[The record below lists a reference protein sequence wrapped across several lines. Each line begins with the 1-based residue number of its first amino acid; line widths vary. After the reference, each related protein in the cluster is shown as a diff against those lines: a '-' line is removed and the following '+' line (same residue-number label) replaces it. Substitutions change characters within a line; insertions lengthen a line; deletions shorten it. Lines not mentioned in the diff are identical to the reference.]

1 MIITKKALGR
11 RAILR
16 GLGATLALPLLD
28 SMVPALTAAAK
39 SAAAP
44 VKRFGVVYTPNGIMM
59 EKWTPAIEGAGFEFS
74 PTLKAL
80 DPFRDRL
87 LVLSGLNSTPPIM
100 PGNEPTG
107 VHARASTRFL
117 SDIQPKPTEGSDL
130 HAGISID
137 QIAANQFG
145 RYTQLASL
153 ELGLESADS
162 GGAGD
167 PGFSKVYDAT
177 IAWRGETTPLPME
190 HNPRAVFERLFGD
203 SGNPNPAA
211 RLARLQQERS
221 ILDSVMESAAGLER
235 GLGPGDRAK
244 LGEYLEAVRD
254 IERRIQKAEEQNG
267 RELPTIAHPAG
278 VPATFSEHVKLMYD
292 LFVLAYQADL
302 TRVVTFM
309 TGHEFSGQTYPE
321 AGVPDAHHA
330 ISHHQGNP
338 VSLAKL
344 AKIDA
349 FKMSLFAYFV
359 ERLRSTPDGDG
370 SLLDHSMIIYGAGMS
385 DGNAHDPKNLPVLL
399 LGGGCG
405 ALKSGRH
412 IRYPKDTPL
421 ANLHVTLLDKLGVH
435 IDKIGD
441 SRGGLSGL
449 SA

>member
-1 MIITKKALGR
+1 MIITKKAVDR
-11 RAILR
+11 RTILR
-16 GLGATLALPLLD
+16 GLGAALALPLLD
-28 SMVPALTAAAK
+28 SMVPALTAAK
-39 SAAAP
+39 KTAAAP

-59 EKWTPAIEGAGFEFS
+59 DNWTPAVEGAEFEFS
-74 PTLKAL
+74 PTLKVL
-80 DPFRDRL
+80 EPYRDRL

-145 RYTQLASL
+145 KYTQLASL

-177 IAWRGETTPLPME
+177 ISWRGETTPLPME

-203 SGNPNPAA
+203 GGTNPAS
-211 RLARLQQERS
+211 RLARFQQEQS
-221 ILDSVMESAAGLER
+221 ILDSITQSASDLER

-244 LGEYLEAVRD
+244 LSEYLAAVRD
-254 IERRIQKAEEQNG
+254 IERRIQKAEEQSG
-267 RELPTIAHPAG
+267 REVPTIDHPAG
-278 VPATFSEHVKLMYD
+278 VPASFSEHVKLMYD
-292 LFVLAYQADL
+292 LYVLAYQADL

-309 TGHEFSGQTYPE
+309 TCHEFSGQTFPE

-338 VSLAKL
+338 ASLAKL

-349 FKMSLFAYFV
+349 FKMSLFAYFI
-359 ERLRSTPDGDG
+359 EKLRSTPDGDG
-370 SLLDHSMIIYGAGMS
+370 SLLDHSTIIYGAGMS

-405 ALKSGRH
+405 TLNGGRH
-412 IRYPKDTPL
+412 IRYSQGTPL
-421 ANLHVTLLDKLGVH
+421 ANLHVTLLDKLGVP
-435 IDKIGD
+435 IEKIGD
-441 SRGGLSGL
+441 SNGMLTDL

>member
-1 MIITKKALGR
+1 MIITKKAIDR
-11 RAILR
+11 RTILR
-16 GLGATLALPLLD
+16 GLGATIALPLLD
-28 SMVPALTAAAK
+28 SMVPALSAARK
-39 SAAAP
+39 TAAAP
-44 VKRFGVVYTPNGIMM
+44 VHRFGVVYTPNGIMM
-59 EKWTPAIEGAGFEFS
+59 KNWTPAVEGSGFEFS
-74 PTLKAL
+74 PTLRVL
-80 DPFRDRL
+80 EPFRDRL
-87 LVLSGLNSTPPIM
+87 LVLSGLNSTPPVM

-117 SDIQPKPTEGSDL
+117 SDIQPRPTEGSDL
-130 HAGISID
+130 RAGISID

-145 RYTQLASL
+145 KYTQLASL

-203 SGNPNPAA
+203 GGSTDPAV
-211 RLARLQQERS
+211 RLTRLRQERS
-221 ILDSVMESAAGLER
+221 ILDSVMQSTADLER
-235 GLGPGDRAK
+235 GLGPSDRGK
-244 LGEYLEAVRD
+244 LNEYLEAVRD

-267 RELPTIAHPAG
+267 REVPAIDHPAG
-278 VPATFSEHVKLMYD
+278 VPASFSEHVKLMYD
-292 LFVLAYQADL
+292 LYVLAYQADL

-309 TGHEFSGQTYPE
+309 TCHEFSGQTFSE

-338 VSLAKL
+338 ASLAKL

-349 FKMSLFAYFV
+349 FKMSLFAYFI
-359 ERLRSTPDGDG
+359 ERLRATPDGDG
-370 SLLDHSMIIYGAGMS
+370 SLLDHSTIVYGAGMS
-385 DGNAHDPKNLPVLL
+385 DGNAHDPQNLPILL

-405 ALKSGRH
+405 TLKSGRH
-412 IRYPKDTPL
+412 IRYPKGTPL

-441 SRGGLSGL
+441 SNGTLTDL

>member
-1 MIITKKALGR
+1 MIITKKVIDR
-11 RAILR
+11 RMILR
-16 GLGATLALPLLD
+16 GLGAALSLPLLD
-28 SMVPALTAAAK
+28 SMVPALTAARK

-44 VKRFGVVYTPNGIMM
+44 VKRLGVVYTPNGIMM
-59 EKWTPAIEGAGFEFS
+59 DNWTPAIEGAGFEFS

-80 DPFRDRL
+80 EPFRDRL
-87 LVLSGLNSTPPIM
+87 LILSGLNSTPPIM

-177 IAWRGETTPLPME
+177 ISWRGETTPLPME

-203 SGNPNPAA
+203 GGNTSSAA
-211 RLARLQQERS
+211 RLARLQQEHS
-221 ILDSVMESAAGLER
+221 ILDSVMQSAAELER
-235 GLGPGDRAK
+235 GMGQGDRAK
-244 LGEYLEAVRD
+244 LSEYLEAIRD

-267 RELPTIAHPAG
+267 RETPTIEHPAG
-278 VPATFSEHVKLMYD
+278 VPASFSEHVKLMYD
-292 LFVLAYQADL
+292 LYVLAYQADL

-338 VSLAKL
+338 ASLAKL

-349 FKMSLFAYFV
+349 FKMSLFAYFI

-370 SLLDHSMIIYGAGMS
+370 SLLDHSTIIYGAGMS

-405 ALKSGRH
+405 TLKSGRH
-412 IRYPKDTPL
+412 IRYPKGTPL

-441 SRGGLSGL
+441 SDGMLTNL